1 MEEKKEWS
9 EEDIGKLINIVS
21 HQLRRQMC
29 FFEDEDGLT
38 NMQKHVLHYILLESL
53 HREIYQKDLEREFQI
68 RRSTATRTLQL
79 LERNGFIR
87 RESVQQDARLK
98 KIVPTGKAQNLR
110 ERILEN
116 IARMEAL
123 LKKGISREDLAV
135 CVKVLS
141 QMSENLLG
149 KEKRKGYRHE

>member
-68 RRSTATRTLQL
+68 RRSTATGTLQL

-135 CVKVLS
+135 FVKVLS

>member
-1 MEEKKEWS
+1 M
-9 EEDIGKLINIVS
+9 
-21 HQLRRQMC
+21 
-29 FFEDEDGLT
+29 
-38 NMQKHVLHYILLESL
+38 
-53 HREIYQKDLEREFQI
+53 EREFQI
-68 RRSTATRTLQL
+68 RRSTATGTLQL

>member
-68 RRSTATRTLQL
+68 RRSTATGTLQL

-123 LKKGISREDLAV
+123 LKKGISREDLAG
-135 CVKVLS
+135 CAKVLS

>member
-68 RRSTATRTLQL
+68 RRSTATGTLQL

-123 LKKGISREDLAV
+123 LKKGISR
-135 CVKVLS
+135 
-141 QMSENLLG
+141 
-149 KEKRKGYRHE
+149 